1 MSNSR
6 SVCGC
11 PPEPAVRN
19 PATLA
24 SRETPKHQAGNLK
37 ICSGAQQY
45 PGVKGGSYEI
55 TYFGFCFL
63 ISKSTQVMCCN
74 FQEDSASHRL
84 CLAPAQINQFSKF
97 YLLIYWLFCS
107 FTLKI

>member
-84 CLAPAQINQFSKF
+84 CLIISLCWGINCRKRLE
-97 YLLIYWLFCS
+97 YLGIENS
-107 FTLKI
+107 SI